1 MTGIMQL
8 IKIMLCTA
16 SFILLCTASLKIN
29 LNKAERARQFPMPV
43 IALIYCLVALILL
56 NGFYGVVVELVA
68 YGVKTIPA
76 LGQLKLQKYLVYLVN
91 LLMVAVF
98 LIVKLIALR
107 ILRKKKHASSSW
119 MDTAC
124 GWCYEYDKELDKWFV
139 KPEYSQIAF
148 YWKGLYYTAIGVSS
162 VIFVMS
168 QFLPK
173 LAAFQATFYP
183 VFGLIVLGEMVCF
196 LSGLTKSQFIGDILG
211 EDEDAYKVANYGLLR
226 DVLKS
231 LFGDH
236 VLYDTTVDNG
246 LGVPTT
252 FETLEELCESK
263 DQSAANLGR
272 YFRALKE
279 SGKNIDPGY
288 VKSCIKLMKGQ
299 SVLFCNPFYRDLT
312 DYLMIPMTR
321 QLMKNRRTLVIMG
334 RDSSTEDVEQWL
346 EQGIIEQI
354 NTDSLWKVGVL
365 DERVTNAD
373 IGILKFSDLFNFEIQ
388 QNNQEFFEKVGFV
401 FIVEPSKLLATG
413 QIGLNL
419 LVGRLNQTEPVVYAA
434 CDRNCD
440 GLVDALSH
448 TLRTNITE
456 VSATSQSASITSI
469 MCWDADGEYMHHR
482 IFSNISRYMG
492 IGTEINSVAL
502 KYQIANTRW
511 ISGEKFPVLDMKWIA
526 GQYYKKICGY
536 ADLPVSQESFDKA
549 FQVDS
554 NLWSARS
561 RENSFLV
568 VEDEFQN
575 LFEMV
580 RLYATRAR
588 QQGFINVVS
597 ENYLLRDYMFENAQT
612 FLADP
617 KAVPTIVADYT
628 RSERN
633 TVLKLLMR
641 MAAEAVSEEE
651 IADALMVS
659 GIIYDEDAPADT
671 LKELIYK
678 HCNIDEINICI
689 HFREELMADGLRTI
703 TRKYYAIEEHT
714 EIAEFV
720 KNLKNAYYIA
730 EDEKGE
736 TYYIGAK
743 LYGHIFQA
751 LIPGQFLTYGGKYYE
766 VQSITPRNGV
776 VVRRAADH
784 ITDRK
789 YYRQIRH
796 ITVHNWQDDTSVG
809 GQKSLGDI
817 RILKGYCQVDVQ
829 TEGYLEMQDYHD
841 LKNGRHIYVSNI
853 PVRSYRNKLVMKV
866 VFPGASEQIRYTMAL
881 MLNEIF
887 RTTYPDAYPYICA
900 VTPFSTDSQIP
911 ENLKYAMYSMES
923 DVEEPGIYIV
933 EDSEIDLG
941 LITSVER
948 NLERYFE
955 IITEL
960 LNWHEQKMKERPK
973 KKEPET
979 EYVPEFPAP
988 EERPENAPD
997 ARKKAGF
1004 FRRIIEKIKAIF
1016 GGKPNAQPETAEG
1029 QKSVLRDAAP
1039 DNKEDAPE
1047 TKAASGEEKASAEAE
1062 PDIQGDDEELMQQEY
1077 TEYQKH
1083 CFLKYGYDEIDSFLD
1098 LAGTA
1103 AYLAAYGYD
1112 HNPLQQVRD
1121 NVKAAEAY
1129 EKAYD
1134 PNRLG
1139 AHFCDFCGVELAGGE
1154 YEVLKD
1160 GRERCNHC
1168 SSTALRTGEEFKDVF
1183 KMVLRNME
1191 IFYGIK
1197 INAAIKVR
1205 MTDAKTIARHFGEDF
1220 VPTPGPDGRVLGFA
1234 QKDASG
1240 YSLYIENGSPR
1251 LAAMATIAH
1260 ELTHIWQYQNWDE
1273 QKIIAAYGAE
1283 NRLEV
1288 YEGMAKWAEIQYL
1301 LYLNETAYGKR
1312 EQVRT
1317 MLRQDE
1323 YGRGFIQYMKKYSL
1337 SYQQEKKRTPFQVF
1351 PPL

>member
-8 IKIMLCTA
+8 TKIILCTA
-16 SFILLCTASLKIN
+16 SFILLCIASLKIN
-29 LNKAERARQFPMPV
+29 LNESERARQFLMPV
-43 IALIYCLVALILL
+43 IAFVYCLIMLIFLK
-56 NGFYGVVVELVA
+56 GIYSVTMGMVA
-68 YGVKTIPA
+68 YGVKTLPA
-76 LGQLKLQKYLVYLVN
+76 LRQLKLQKYLVYLVN
-91 LLMVAVF
+91 LLMVAGF

-107 ILRKKKHASSSW
+107 ILKSKKHAAEGLIE
-119 MDTAC
+119 TAC
-124 GWCYEYDKELDKWFV
+124 GWCYEYDKELDKWFL
-139 KPEYSQIAF
+139 KPEYSQIRF
-148 YWKGLYYTAIGVSS
+148 MWKGIYYTAVGVSAF
-162 VIFVMS
+162 VFVMS
-168 QFLPK
+168 QYFVK
-173 LAAFQATFYP
+173 FAVFKSAFYP
-183 VFGLIVLGEMVCF
+183 VFGLIVLGEMICF
-196 LSGLTKSQFIGDILG
+196 LSGLTKRQFIGDILG

-226 DVLKS
+226 EVLKN
-231 LFGDH
+231 LFGKH
-236 VLYDTTVDNG
+236 VLYDTTIDNG
-246 LGVPTT
+246 IGVPAA

-263 DQSAANLGR
+263 DGASANLGR

-279 SGKNIDPGY
+279 SGKDIDPGY

-312 DYLMIPMTR
+312 DYLMLPMTR
-321 QLMKNRRTLVIMG
+321 QLMKNQKSLIIMG
-334 RDSSTEDVEQWL
+334 RDSSTDDVKLWL

-354 NTDSLWKVGVL
+354 NTDSLWKVDVL
-365 DERVTNAD
+365 STSVTNAD

-388 QNNQEFFEKVGFV
+388 QNNVEFFEKVGFV

-419 LVGRLNQTEPVVYAA
+419 LVGRFNKEVPVVYAA

-469 MCWDADGEYMHHR
+469 MCWNADGEYMHHR

-502 KYQIANTRW
+502 KYQIANTKW
-511 ISGEKFPVLDMKWIA
+511 FSGDKFPVLDMKWIA
-526 GQYYKKICGY
+526 GQYYKKICSF
-536 ADLPVSQESFDKA
+536 ADLPVSQESFNKA

-554 NLWSARS
+554 NLWSAKPQ
-561 RENSFLV
+561 ENAFLV

-575 LFEMV
+575 MFEMV
-580 RLYATRAR
+580 RLYATRAK

-597 ENYLLRDYMFENAQT
+597 ENYLLRDYMFANAKT

-641 MAAEAVSEEE
+641 MASEPVCEDDIAEAF
-651 IADALMVS
+651 MVS
-659 GIIYDEDAPADT
+659 GILYDEDTPADT
-671 LKELIYK
+671 LKALIYK
-678 HCNIDEINICI
+678 HCNIDEINIRI
-689 HFREELMADGLRTI
+689 HFRDVLMEDGIRTI
-703 TRKYYAIEEHT
+703 TRKYYEIEEHT
-714 EIAEFV
+714 QIAEFV
-720 KNLKNAYYIA
+720 KNLRNAYYIA

-751 LIPGQFLTYGGKYYE
+751 LIPGQFLTFEGKYYE
-766 VQSITPRNGV
+766 VQSITPHNGV

-784 ITDRK
+784 ITERK

-796 ITVHNWQDDTSVG
+796 IAIHNWQDDTSVG

-817 RILKGYCQVDVQ
+817 RVLKGYCQVDVQ
-829 TEGYLEMQDYHD
+829 TDGYLEMHDYHD
-841 LKNGRHIYVSNI
+841 LKNGRHIYVSSI
-853 PVRSYRNKLVMKV
+853 PVRSYRNKLVMKI
-866 VFPGASEQIRYTMAL
+866 VFPGASERIRYTMAL

-900 VTPFSTDSQIP
+900 VTPFSTENKVP

-923 DVEEPGIYIV
+923 EAEEPGIYIV
-933 EDSEIDLG
+933 EDSELDLG

-960 LNWHEQKMKERPK
+960 LGWHENKMKERPK
-973 KKEPET
+973 KEEPVEQF
-979 EYVPEFPAP
+979 VPEFPTP
-988 EERPENAPD
+988 EERQEAEANNG
-997 ARKKAGF
+997 KKKG
-1004 FRRIIEKIKAIF
+1004 IVQKIKEKLQAVF
-1016 GGKPNAQPETAEG
+1016 RKRSKAEV
-1029 QKSVLRDAAP
+1029 SE
-1039 DNKEDAPE
+1039 EDASDTEKSE
-1047 TKAASGEEKASAEAE
+1047 TKEAE
-1062 PDIQGDDEELMQQEY
+1062 TKESEVKESLQDAQEAKPVEEQTEPEIITEDEQIP

-1083 CFLKYGYDEIDSFLD
+1083 CFLKYGYDEIDGFLD
-1098 LAGTA
+1098 LAGTVQYLS
-1103 AYLAAYGYD
+1103 AYHYD

-1121 NVKAAEAY
+1121 KEKAAQEY
-1129 EKAYD
+1129 IRAYD
-1134 PNRLG
+1134 PDKLG
-1139 AHFCDFCGVELAGGE
+1139 AHFCDFCGVEIAGGE

-1160 GRERCNHC
+1160 GRERCSHC
-1168 SSTALRTGEEFKDVF
+1168 SSTALRTGEEFKEVF

-1205 MTDAKTIARHFGEDF
+1205 MTDANTIAKHFGEDF
-1220 VPTPGPDGRVLGFA
+1220 IPTPGADGRVLGFA
-1234 QKDASG
+1234 QRDASG

-1260 ELTHIWQYQNWDE
+1260 ELTHIWQYQNWDDK
-1273 QKIIAAYGAE
+1273 KIIEAYGAV

-1312 EQVRT
+1312 EQIRT
-1317 MLRQDE
+1317 MLRKDE

-1337 SYQQEKKRTPFQVF
+1337 SYQQEKKRTPFQEF

>member
-1 MTGIMQL
+1 
-8 IKIMLCTA
+8 
-16 SFILLCTASLKIN
+16 
-29 LNKAERARQFPMPV
+29 
-43 IALIYCLVALILL
+43 
-56 NGFYGVVVELVA
+56 
-68 YGVKTIPA
+68 
-76 LGQLKLQKYLVYLVN
+76 
-91 LLMVAVF
+91 
-98 LIVKLIALR
+98 
-107 ILRKKKHASSSW
+107 
-119 MDTAC
+119 
-124 GWCYEYDKELDKWFV
+124 
-139 KPEYSQIAF
+139 
-148 YWKGLYYTAIGVSS
+148 
-162 VIFVMS
+162 
-168 QFLPK
+168 
-173 LAAFQATFYP
+173 
-183 VFGLIVLGEMVCF
+183 
-196 LSGLTKSQFIGDILG
+196 
-211 EDEDAYKVANYGLLR
+211 
-226 DVLKS
+226 
-231 LFGDH
+231 
-236 VLYDTTVDNG
+236 
-246 LGVPTT
+246 
-252 FETLEELCESK
+252 
-263 DQSAANLGR
+263 
-272 YFRALKE
+272 
-279 SGKNIDPGY
+279 
-288 VKSCIKLMKGQ
+288 
-299 SVLFCNPFYRDLT
+299 
-312 DYLMIPMTR
+312 
-321 QLMKNRRTLVIMG
+321 
-334 RDSSTEDVEQWL
+334 
-346 EQGIIEQI
+346 
-354 NTDSLWKVGVL
+354 
-365 DERVTNAD
+365 
-373 IGILKFSDLFNFEIQ
+373 
-388 QNNQEFFEKVGFV
+388 
-401 FIVEPSKLLATG
+401 
-413 QIGLNL
+413 
-419 LVGRLNQTEPVVYAA
+419 
-434 CDRNCD
+434 
-440 GLVDALSH
+440 
-448 TLRTNITE
+448 
-456 VSATSQSASITSI
+456 
-469 MCWDADGEYMHHR
+469 
-482 IFSNISRYMG
+482 MG

-502 KYQIANTRW
+502 KYQIANTKW
-511 ISGEKFPVLDMKWIA
+511 FSGDKFPVLDMKWIA
-526 GQYYKKICGY
+526 GQYYKKICGF
-536 ADLPVSQESFDKA
+536 ADLPVSQESFNKA

-554 NLWSARS
+554 NLWSAKS
-561 RENSFLV
+561 QENAFLV

-580 RLYATRAR
+580 RLYATRAK

-597 ENYLLRDYMFENAQT
+597 ENYLLRDYMFANAKT
-612 FLADP
+612 FLTDP

-641 MAAEAVSEEE
+641 MAGEPVCEDDIAEAF
-651 IADALMVS
+651 MVS
-659 GIIYDEDAPADT
+659 GIVYDEDTPADT

-678 HCNIDEINICI
+678 HCNIDEINIWI
-689 HFREELMADGLRTI
+689 HFRDELMEDGLRTI
-703 TRKYYAIEEHT
+703 TRKYYEIEEHT

-784 ITDRK
+784 ITGRK

-796 ITVHNWQDDTSVG
+796 IAIRNWQDDTSVG

-817 RILKGYCQVDVQ
+817 RILKGYCQVEVQ
-829 TEGYLEMQDYHD
+829 TDGYLEMQDYHD
-841 LKNGRHIYVSNI
+841 LKNGRHIYVSSI

-866 VFPGASEQIRYTMAL
+866 VFPGASERIRYTMAL

-900 VTPFSTDSQIP
+900 VTPFSTESEIP

-923 DVEEPGIYIV
+923 ESEEPGIYIV

-960 LNWHEQKMKERPK
+960 LGWHERKMKEHPK
-973 KKEPET
+973 KEKPVEKF
-979 EYVPEFPAP
+979 VPEFPEP
-988 EERPENAPD
+988 EERPEAEQT
-997 ARKKAGF
+997 AEKKKG
-1004 FRRIIEKIKAIF
+1004 IVQKIKEKLS
-1016 GGKPNAQPETAEG
+1016 GKKQQAEVQPAWNDEEPEFTYSEG
-1029 QKSVLRDAAP
+1029 EEQKP
-1039 DNKEDAPE
+1039 DSESTE
-1047 TKAASGEEKASAEAE
+1047 TKE
-1062 PDIQGDDEELMQQEY
+1062 PEQLVQDDQENHEL

-1083 CFLKYGYDEIDSFLD
+1083 CFLKYGYDEIDGFLD
-1098 LAGTA
+1098 FAGTT

-1121 NVKAAEAY
+1121 KEKAAQEY
-1129 EKAYD
+1129 IRAYD
-1134 PNRLG
+1134 PDKLG
-1139 AHFCDFCGVELAGGE
+1139 AHFCDFCGVEIAGGE
-1154 YEVLKD
+1154 YDVLKD
-1160 GRERCNHC
+1160 GRERCSHC
-1168 SSTALRTGEEFKDVF
+1168 SSTALRTGEEFKDVY

-1205 MTDAKTIARHFGEDF
+1205 MTDARTIAKHFGEDF
-1220 VPTPGPDGRVLGFA
+1220 VPTPGVDGRVLGFA

-1260 ELTHIWQYQNWDE
+1260 ELTHIWQYQNWDDK
-1273 QKIIAAYGAE
+1273 KIIEAYGAQ

-1317 MLRQDE
+1317 MMRKDE

-1337 SYQQEKKRTPFQVF
+1337 SYQQEKKRTPFQEF

>member
-8 IKIMLCTA
+8 IKIILCTA
-16 SFILLCTASLKIN
+16 SFILLCTAGLKIN
-29 LNKAERARQFPMPV
+29 LNESERARQFPMPV
-43 IALIYCLVALILL
+43 IAFVYCLVMLIFL
-56 NGFYGVVVELVA
+56 NGIYGVTTELVA
-68 YGVKTIPA
+68 YGVKTLPA
-76 LGQLKLQKYLVYLVN
+76 LRQLKLQKYLVYLVN
-91 LLMVAVF
+91 LLMVAGF
-98 LIVKLIALR
+98 LIVKLIALHV
-107 ILRKKKHASSSW
+107 LKKKHHAAEGLIE
-119 MDTAC
+119 TAC
-124 GWCYEYDKELDKWFV
+124 GWCYEYDKELDKWFI
-139 KPEYSQIAF
+139 KPEYSQIRF
-148 YWKGLYYTAIGVSS
+148 MWKGIYYTAVGVSA
-162 VIFVMS
+162 FVFVLS
-168 QFLPK
+168 QYFPTF
-173 LAAFQATFYP
+173 AAFQSVFYP
-183 VFGLIVLGEMVCF
+183 VFGLIVLGEMICF
-196 LSGLTKSQFIGDILG
+196 LSGLTKRQFIGDILG

-226 DVLKS
+226 DVLKT
-231 LFGDH
+231 LFGKH
-236 VLYDTTVDNG
+236 VLYDTTIDNG
-246 LGVPTT
+246 IGVPAA

-263 DQSAANLGR
+263 DGASANLGR

-279 SGKNIDPGY
+279 SGKDIDPGY

-321 QLMKNRRTLVIMG
+321 QLMKNRKTLVVMG
-334 RDSSTEDVEQWL
+334 RDSSTDDVKLWL

-354 NTDSLWKVGVL
+354 NTDSLWKVEVL
-365 DERVTNAD
+365 NTAVTNAD

-388 QNNQEFFEKVGFV
+388 QRNAEFFEKVGFV

-419 LVGRLNQTEPVVYAA
+419 LVGRFNKEMPVVYAA

-456 VSATSQSASITSI
+456 VSATSQSASVTSI

-502 KYQIANTRW
+502 KYQIANTKW
-511 ISGEKFPVLDMKWIA
+511 FSGDKFPVLDMKWIA
-526 GQYYKKICGY
+526 GQYYKKICGF
-536 ADLPVSQESFDKA
+536 ADLPVSQESFNKA

-561 RENSFLV
+561 QENAFLV

-580 RLYATRAR
+580 RLYATRAK

-597 ENYLLRDYMFENAQT
+597 ENYLLRDYMFANAKT

-617 KAVPTIVADYT
+617 KAIPTIVADYT

-641 MAAEAVSEEE
+641 MAGEPVCEDDIAEAF
-651 IADALMVS
+651 MVS
-659 GIIYDEDAPADT
+659 GIVYDEDTPADT

-678 HCNIDEINICI
+678 HCNIDEINIRI
-689 HFREELMADGLRTI
+689 HFRDELMEDGLRTV
-703 TRKYYAIEEHT
+703 TRKYYEIEEHT

-784 ITDRK
+784 ITGRK

-796 ITVHNWQDDTSVG
+796 IAIRNWQDDTSVG

-817 RILKGYCQVDVQ
+817 RILKGYCQVEVQ
-829 TEGYLEMQDYHD
+829 TDGYLEMQDYHD
-841 LKNGRHIYVSNI
+841 LKNGRHIYVSSI

-866 VFPGASEQIRYTMAL
+866 VFPGASERIRYTMAL

-900 VTPFSTDSQIP
+900 VTPFSTESEIP

-923 DVEEPGIYIV
+923 ESEEPGIYIV

-960 LNWHEQKMKERPK
+960 LGWHERKMKEHPK
-973 KKEPET
+973 KEKPVEKF
-979 EYVPEFPAP
+979 VPEFPEP
-988 EERPENAPD
+988 EERPEAEQT
-997 ARKKAGF
+997 AEKKKG
-1004 FRRIIEKIKAIF
+1004 IVQKIKEKLS
-1016 GGKPNAQPETAEG
+1016 GKKQQAEVQPAWNDEEPEFTYSEG
-1029 QKSVLRDAAP
+1029 EEQKP
-1039 DNKEDAPE
+1039 DPESTE
-1047 TKAASGEEKASAEAE
+1047 TKE
-1062 PDIQGDDEELMQQEY
+1062 PEQLVQDNQENHEL

-1083 CFLKYGYDEIDSFLD
+1083 CFLKYGYDEIDGFLD
-1098 LAGTA
+1098 FAGTT

-1121 NVKAAEAY
+1121 KEKAAQEY
-1129 EKAYD
+1129 IRAYD
-1134 PNRLG
+1134 PDKLG
-1139 AHFCDFCGVELAGGE
+1139 AHFCDFCGVEIAGGE
-1154 YEVLKD
+1154 YDVLKD
-1160 GRERCNHC
+1160 GRERCSHC
-1168 SSTALRTGEEFKDVF
+1168 SSTALRTGEEFKDVY

-1205 MTDAKTIARHFGEDF
+1205 MTDARTIAKHFGEDF
-1220 VPTPGPDGRVLGFA
+1220 VPTPGVDGRVLGFA

-1260 ELTHIWQYQNWDE
+1260 ELTHIWQYQNWDDK
-1273 QKIIAAYGAE
+1273 KIIEAYGAQ

-1317 MLRQDE
+1317 MMRKDE
-1323 YGRGFIQYMKKYSL
+1323 YGRGFVQYMKKYSL
-1337 SYQQEKKRTPFQVF
+1337 SYQQEKKRTPFQEF